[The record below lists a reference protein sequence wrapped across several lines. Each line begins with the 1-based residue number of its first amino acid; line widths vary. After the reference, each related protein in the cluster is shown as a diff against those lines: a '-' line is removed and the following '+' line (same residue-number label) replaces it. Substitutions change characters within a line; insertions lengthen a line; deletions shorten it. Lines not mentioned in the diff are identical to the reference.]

1 MATVNYSV
9 PDEIKDAFNTVFA
22 GCNKSRIISDL
33 MREAVE
39 RELRQRAHVCAADAI
54 LRRRGDR
61 RRVLEKLVTA
71 SRERLRK

>member
-9 PDEIKDAFNTVFA
+9 PDDIKDAFNTVFA
-22 GCNKSRIISDL
+22 GQNKSRIIADL

-39 RELRQRAHVCAADAI
+39 RELRQRVHVCAADAI

-61 RRVLEKLVTA
+61 RKVLEEIVTA